1 MMNKFQWKKLG
12 LITDKLPENNWSKSH
27 MQFPAVLILD
37 DVIRV
42 FVSTRPNPESD
53 GKNVTLIRSFD
64 LDKNSLFTVNERI
77 QLIEESISPL
87 PSVEVNSFYGLMVE
101 HAKKHSA
108 VAAIRGLRVL
118 SDFEFEFKMALMNRS
133 LNDDISTV
141 FLMPHSKY
149 THISSSMVREVAS
162 LGGDVSGYVPC
173 HVNDALKRK
182 YE

>member
-1 MMNKFQWKKLG
+1 MKIAIYPGTFDPITNGHLDIVRRGVKLF
-12 LITDKLPENNWSKSH
+12 DKIIISIAISSK
-27 MQFPAVLILD
+27 
-37 DVIRV
+37 
-42 FVSTRPNPESD
+42 
-53 GKNVTLIRSFD
+53 
-64 LDKNSLFTVNERI
+64 KNSLFTVNERI
-77 QLIEESISPL
+77 QLIEESISSL
-87 PSVEVNSFYGLMVE
+87 PSVEVDSFYGLMVE

-133 LNDDISTV
+133 LNADISTV

-162 LGGDVSGYVPC
+162 LGGDVSEYVPC

>member
-1 MMNKFQWKKLG
+1 MIVGFFV
-12 LITDKLPENNWSKSH
+12 LPISSK
-27 MQFPAVLILD
+27 
-37 DVIRV
+37 
-42 FVSTRPNPESD
+42 
-53 GKNVTLIRSFD
+53 
-64 LDKNSLFTVNERI
+64 KNSFFTANERT
-77 QLIEESISPL
+77 QLIEKSSSSM
-87 PSVEVNSFYGLMVE
+87 PSVEVDSFPGLMVE
-101 HAKKHSA
+101 HAKKYSA

-162 LGGDVSGYVPC
+162 LGGDVSEYVPC
-173 HVNDALKRK
+173 HVYDKLKEK